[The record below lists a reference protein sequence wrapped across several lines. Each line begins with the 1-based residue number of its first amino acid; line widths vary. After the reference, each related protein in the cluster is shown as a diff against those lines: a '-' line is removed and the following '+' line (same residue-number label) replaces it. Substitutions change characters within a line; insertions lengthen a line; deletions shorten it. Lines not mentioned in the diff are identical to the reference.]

1 MFANANQG
9 ISAGGFEMP
18 MFQDKHLKKYYKSL
32 RYIVGSLWQD
42 RTGNF
47 GLMFAF
53 CSVPLLIALGCSFDY
68 VQALNTHR
76 RMQSALDAALVA
88 AVKEVGTKD
97 TTALKS
103 EIANWLEAESVQKGY
118 YVLNT
123 DAIAIDT
130 TNSTIKAAVSATV
143 PTTFLKIAGINN
155 VAVAVESAVAGGKT
169 VTKSAF
175 SMHLVLDH
183 SGSMGDSTTTT
194 YTTTC
199 YTNQKKKTGAY
210 TCTKTYTKIEALK
223 LAVGSLMGQLAA
235 ADPDLKYVRTAAVS
249 YNDQMDTPTG
259 FSWGEDQAL
268 TYVNN
273 LQPAGMTDSS
283 VAMATAYQALIDTT
297 AGKDENKIHFAKNGV
312 ANPKKYIVFMTD
324 GENTK
329 WNGYTVVD
337 NPEADA
343 STKATCDAARKNNV
357 TVYTI
362 AFMAPARGQAL
373 LQYCATTADDY
384 FAAESTA
391 QLVDAFKSI
400 GESSSDNLIRL
411 TQ

>member
-1 MFANANQG
+1 
-9 ISAGGFEMP
+9 
-18 MFQDKHLKKYYKSL
+18 
-32 RYIVGSLWQD
+32 
-42 RTGNF
+42 
-47 GLMFAF
+47 
-53 CSVPLLIALGCSFDY
+53 
-68 VQALNTHR
+68 
-76 RMQSALDAALVA
+76 
-88 AVKEVGTKD
+88 
-97 TTALKS
+97 
-103 EIANWLEAESVQKGY
+103 
-118 YVLNT
+118 
-123 DAIAIDT
+123 
-130 TNSTIKAAVSATV
+130 
-143 PTTFLKIAGINN
+143 
-155 VAVAVESAVAGGKT
+155 
-169 VTKSAF
+169 
-175 SMHLVLDH
+175 
-183 SGSMGDSTTTT
+183 
-194 YTTTC
+194 
-199 YTNQKKKTGAY
+199 
-210 TCTKTYTKIEALK
+210 
-223 LAVGSLMGQLAA
+223 
-235 ADPDLKYVRTAAVS
+235 
-249 YNDQMDTPTG
+249 MDTPTG